1 MKRYAA
7 QTGRLCQ
14 GRSEGFSPEGRQGV
28 RETDPVGWAHRAAFL
43 GEVGSTK
50 VDEDSVHW
58 VWGLSKWTKV
68 ASGVSGEVR

>member
-50 VDEDSVHW
+50 VDEDSKMGFTGCGGSANGPRW
-58 VWGLSKWTKV
+58 LQG
-68 ASGVSGEVR
+68 